1 MSTLRS
7 RTKRRA
13 FSDKPRDRG
22 YIEDYGDDET
32 SVTKASKRTFSLTA
46 LRYYCTPTTIAAV
59 TVVSCLLSI
68 QFVDIVLVQIASVS
82 TIITSIILAYQ
93 QRILKRL
100 VSLRHQHNEVRKRLN
115 YFRTERA
122 KLHRT
127 MDRLD
132 EQAADLHFVPKELQQ
147 LSKSQDVDQL
157 LEILEEQKS
166 IQEKMREKINQQVMQ
181 DIMSIVVRSD
191 RDRNWTL
198 RPNEVETLIVRLGGL
213 EQIDLNERRFRQI
226 LGTNPTLGNVMEVIR
241 SLLERDDEYQ
251 YGDPVFKVKL

>member
-1 MSTLRS
+1 
-7 RTKRRA
+7 
-13 FSDKPRDRG
+13 
-22 YIEDYGDDET
+22 
-32 SVTKASKRTFSLTA
+32 
-46 LRYYCTPTTIAAV
+46 
-59 TVVSCLLSI
+59 
-68 QFVDIVLVQIASVS
+68 
-82 TIITSIILAYQ
+82 
-93 QRILKRL
+93 
-100 VSLRHQHNEVRKRLN
+100 
-115 YFRTERA
+115 
-122 KLHRT
+122 

-132 EQAADLHFVPKELQQ
+132 EQAADLHLIPKELQQ
-147 LSKSQDVDQL
+147 LSKSQDVDRL
-157 LEILEEQKS
+157 LEILEEHKS

-198 RPNEVETLIVRLGGL
+198 RPTEVETLIVRLGGL